1 MSSATVSPNRIK
13 EIRQGRI
20 KSLQKRLADL
30 KKNYPNRYGKIREI
44 QTELNKVRSQ
54 VHGRTPTLPKDY
66 KKTEAAARNV
76 AKAHDRPK
84 YLPDEKLKKGFP
96 RKVKWKSDK
105 TQNVGEN
112 NKKVGNN
119 NNNNTAVNSE
129 KGITSQT
136 APPPKTYADYLKKN
150 FPERTPVKD
159 TRPVRGGGTVDS
171 RTGGLG
177 KYTNRS
183 IEVGPLKI
191 GLGDTS
197 PVIDIPW
204 NEGLQPGGLNSIRTM
219 GELNQLQGSSAF
231 WQRGGGA
238 MQIAKRRMELANEL
252 EAQQAAQQA
261 AAQQAEQVNALRNK
275 QYDVQSPEYQK
286 TFSDYLPPANQG
298 LSINTAT
305 PTATANAIPN
315 QSLMIQQGTPFK
327 NLPAMQPLP
336 PIIPPP
342 VVPANIGAQLG
353 SSLGMLPS
361 GGIGVVG
368 AIGGA

>member
-1 MSSATVSPNRIK
+1 
-13 EIRQGRI
+13 
-20 KSLQKRLADL
+20 
-30 KKNYPNRYGKIREI
+30 
-44 QTELNKVRSQ
+44 
-54 VHGRTPTLPKDY
+54 
-66 KKTEAAARNV
+66 
-76 AKAHDRPK
+76 
-84 YLPDEKLKKGFP
+84 
-96 RKVKWKSDK
+96 
-105 TQNVGEN
+105 
-112 NKKVGNN
+112 
-119 NNNNTAVNSE
+119 
-129 KGITSQT
+129 
-136 APPPKTYADYLKKN
+136 
-150 FPERTPVKD
+150 
-159 TRPVRGGGTVDS
+159 
-171 RTGGLG
+171 
-177 KYTNRS
+177 
-183 IEVGPLKI
+183 
-191 GLGDTS
+191 
-197 PVIDIPW
+197 
-204 NEGLQPGGLNSIRTM
+204 M